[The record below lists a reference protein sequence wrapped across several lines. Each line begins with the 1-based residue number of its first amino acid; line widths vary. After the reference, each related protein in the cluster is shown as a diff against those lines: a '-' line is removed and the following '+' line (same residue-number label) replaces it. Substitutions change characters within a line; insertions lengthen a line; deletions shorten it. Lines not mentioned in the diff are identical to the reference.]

1 MRRIVPFAVCL
12 VAFAFSAFAE
22 YASANDVR
30 KADKIAASRQFAMPS
45 MRLVRALMQV
55 ESECGVTSA
64 NILQIARIYVR
75 DVNRIYGTKFSHR
88 DVTDIGSAVAMTRL
102 YLAYYGRIY
111 ELRTGL
117 DCTDEIFA
125 RMHNG
130 GPKGYKKWRTKQY
143 WNKVKNVLRRIN
155 YRNDNGRTAVEGER
169 SARRTRR

>member
-1 MRRIVPFAVCL
+1 MSRMNAMRRIVPFAVCL
-12 VAFAFSAFAE
+12 MAFAFSSVSVC
-22 YASANDVR
+22 ASAMDVS
-30 KADKIAASRQFAMPS
+30 KAERIAASRQYAMPS

-75 DVNRIYGTKFSHR
+75 DVNRIYGTKFSHV

-102 YLAYYGRIY
+102 YLAYYGRVY

-130 GPKGYKKWRTKQY
+130 GPKGYTKWRTKPY
-143 WNKVKNVLRRIN
+143 WNKVKKVLRR
-155 YRNDNGRTAVEGER
+155 
-169 SARRTRR
+169 SSFK

>member
-1 MRRIVPFAVCL
+1 MRKIVQFAVCI
-12 VAFAFSAFAE
+12 VVFAFSAFAA

-30 KADKIAASRQFAMPS
+30 KAERIAASRQFAMPS

-88 DVTDIGSAVAMTRL
+88 DVTDIDSAVEMTRL

-143 WNKVKNVLRRIN
+143 WKKVKKVLKMR
-155 YRNDNGRTAVEGER
+155 DFK
-169 SARRTRR
+169 